1 LADNTAI
8 LAYLLFY
15 VVYSISAVPSGI
27 LSDRIGR
34 RPVLIGGYLAFG
46 ITSAGLI
53 FSSSLCSML
62 FLFMAYGISYAM
74 IDGTQR
80 AFVVDLA
87 PQHLKGTALG
97 VFHTATGM
105 VALPGGYIAGSLWDK
120 ISPEATFVYGLSL
133 TAASVVFFFFVKR
146 A

>member
-1 LADNTAI
+1 
-8 LAYLLFY
+8 
-15 VVYSISAVPSGI
+15 
-27 LSDRIGR
+27 
-34 RPVLIGGYLAFG
+34 
-46 ITSAGLI
+46 
-53 FSSSLCSML
+53 
-62 FLFMAYGISYAM
+62 
-74 IDGTQR
+74 
-80 AFVVDLA
+80 VVDLA